1 MKQRHRLSELD
12 NTLNELHNLFQS
24 KPVVISLVLN
34 VTKQDKELVRT
45 FELLDVFVAGQ
56 NEDFK
61 RPEYIS

>member
-34 VTKQDKELVRT
+34 VTKKDKELVRT
-45 FELLDVFVAGQ
+45 FELLDVFIAGQ

-61 RPEYIS
+61 RPDYLG

>member
-34 VTKQDKELVRT
+34 VTKKDKELVRT
-45 FELLDVFVAGQ
+45 FELLDVFIAGQ